1 MQGFIDY
8 VKEYRYL
15 VLILVV
21 AIILMIIVFRKAGA
35 SVAKTKAEKEKLI
48 KKLDHMKMIRETYS
62 DLTCEKILSDE
73 TEYLLEG
80 VADNIQVRLEKEGD
94 MNEAFEKLN
103 EEEKLAY
110 SLHYFIEESENAPS
124 EFFRNY
130 TKPLTPYALQMC
142 EKITEKSTYSLI
154 KKLYDCYD
162 EENETESVIKE
173 QTEELD
179 EKIKASHD
187 MKNLK
192 ARAAE
197 FIKEN
202 AEKFA

>member
-8 VKEYRYL
+8 VIEYKYL
-15 VLILVV
+15 VLLLVV
-21 AIILMIIVFRKAGA
+21 ATVAMLLMFRKAGA
-35 SVAKTKAEKEKLI
+35 SVAKNRAEKEKLI

-62 DLTCEKILSDE
+62 DLSCEKILADE

-80 VADNIQVRLEKEGD
+80 VADNIQVRLEKSGD
-94 MNEAFEKLN
+94 MNASFEELK
-103 EEEKLAY
+103 EEEKLVY

-142 EKITEKSTYSLI
+142 EKITDEASFRLI
-154 KKLYDCYD
+154 RKLYDCYD
-162 EENETESVIKE
+162 EDNETESVIKE
-173 QTEELD
+173 TIDELD
-179 EKIKASHD
+179 EKIKASVD

-192 ARAAE
+192 MKGAE

-202 AEKFA
+202 VENFA